1 MILSEKATLIRNLV
15 NQITYARELATKYRS
30 SVYCE
35 KEDAMTN
42 LQTTLE
48 WEQEENRL
56 QLRLQEILDT
66 VE

>member
-1 MILSEKATLIRNLV
+1 MVRLLMLLSEKATLIRNLV
-15 NQITYARELATKYRS
+15 NQITYARELATKFRS
-30 SVYCE
+30 SVCE
-35 KEDAMTN
+35 EG
-42 LQTTLE
+42 TLE

>member
-30 SVYCE
+30 SVCGE
-35 KEDAMTN
+35 AA
-42 LQTTLE
+42 LE

-56 QLRLQEILDT
+56 QLRLQKILET